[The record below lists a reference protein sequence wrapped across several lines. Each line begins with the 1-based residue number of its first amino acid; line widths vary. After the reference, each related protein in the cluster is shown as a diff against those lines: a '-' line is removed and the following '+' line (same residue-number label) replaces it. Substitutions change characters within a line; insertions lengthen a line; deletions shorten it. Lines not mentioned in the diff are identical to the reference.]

1 MSREKIQKDFISF
14 LDWSAEELSDLVNAA
29 QIFRR
34 LWLEGKSPPAL
45 KGRRVALMWG
55 ATGFRNRVAF
65 ELGIAELGGIS
76 VEVPGPI
83 DDREPLEDVAR
94 YLGNWFDAIV
104 ARTATHDQMLRLA
117 RSVRVPVINARTSF
131 NHPCEILGDLA
142 YIKERRGD
150 LNGLRVAFIGEATNL
165 GHSWFE
171 AAARFPIHVVQVC
184 PVGFEVEAQFLQ
196 RIVREAEGE
205 VAVSQD
211 MDSAIADA
219 DVIYTDCWPA
229 RETDEDQQR
238 IRELFLPYQ
247 VTVEVLRSSP
257 LGALFLPCPPVHR
270 GEEVTD
276 CAMNWPGCRVYE
288 AKEYLLHAQNALL
301 AALMNPAYEAS
312 RNG

>member
-1 MSREKIQKDFISF
+1 MPKDFISF
-14 LDWSAEELSDLVNAA
+14 LDWSTDELSELVKAA
-29 QIFRR
+29 QTFRR

-65 ELGIAELGGIS
+65 ELGIAELSGMS
-76 VEVPGPI
+76 VEVPGPL
-83 DDREPLEDVAR
+83 DVREPLEDVVR
-94 YLGNWFDAIV
+94 YLDNWFDAIV
-104 ARTATHDQMLRLA
+104 ARTTTHDQMLRLA

-142 YIKERRGD
+142 YIKERRGS
-150 LNGLRVAFIGEATNL
+150 LNDLRVAFIGEATNL

-184 PVGFEVEAQFLQ
+184 PAEYKVEAQFLQ
-196 RIVREAEGE
+196 RIAGEAKGE

-211 MDSAIADA
+211 MPSAIADA

-229 RETDEDQQR
+229 RETNEDHQR

-247 VTVEVLRSSP
+247 VTAEILRTSP
-257 LGALFLPCPPVHR
+257 PDTVFLPCPPVHR
-270 GEEVTD
+270 GEEVSD
-276 CAMNWPGCRVYE
+276 SAMNWPACCVYE

-301 AALMNPAYEAS
+301 AALVNPAYEAS